1 MQRWSSY
8 GRIICICDFRVKC
21 DIRRVICS
29 YRAGGYHAI
38 TNNVVH
44 TFINIIDHKDSTDY
58 EYVDGPAHYHG
69 TECIEKMRKLYGD
82 DAVRWFCICNAYK
95 YRFRNGSKPG
105 VTAEQDEEKAR
116 WYESYAANMM
126 GEQRYY

>member
-1 MQRWSSY
+1 MT
-8 GRIICICDFRVKC
+8 GDGDCISNYEEDDSVEDEKKNDDIDDCDGDC
-21 DIRRVICS
+21 ENCEYADL
-29 YRAGGYHAI
+29 
-38 TNNVVH
+38 N
-44 TFINIIDHKDSTDY
+44 DHNDEDKSEDSADY

-69 TECIEKMRKLYGD
+69 TECIENMRIIFCD

-95 YRFRNGSKPG
+95 YRFRDGSKPG

-116 WYESYAANMM
+116 WYENYAANMM

>member
-1 MQRWSSY
+1 MVRDLVYLRTGILQCALAY
-8 GRIICICDFRVKC
+8 L
-21 DIRRVICS
+21 
-29 YRAGGYHAI
+29 
-38 TNNVVH
+38 N
-44 TFINIIDHKDSTDY
+44 DHNDEDKSEDSADY

-69 TECIEKMRKLYGD
+69 TECIENMRKLYGD

-95 YRFRNGSKPG
+95 YRFRDGSKPG

-116 WYESYAANMM
+116 WYENYAANMM

>member
-1 MQRWSSY
+1 MKPYVPAGETFHSY
-8 GRIICICDFRVKC
+8 YKPD
-21 DIRRVICS
+21 
-29 YRAGGYHAI
+29 
-38 TNNVVH
+38 
-44 TFINIIDHKDSTDY
+44 DSEY
-58 EYVDGPAHYHG
+58 EW
-69 TECIEKMRKLYGD
+69 IEKMRKLYGD

-116 WYESYAANMM
+116 WYENYAANMM